1 MNSQDITRALID
13 TIVARAIAEMD
24 ADPKRSVRKLCD
36 LGRQFS
42 RGRFQNQI
50 FAIFQDLL
58 RNDDSPYYQAIDF
71 LLRNNDPK
79 TLRQFGINIGYNSFT
94 SGAQILRKKQK
105 ELSFAI
111 PWIVKL
117 RLDSR
122 VPGTYGPDFLASLIE
137 TGKKYGIYSYQLRSL
152 DHHEQMDSYLSV
164 IREHEEC
171 DFLWFLSESPLLPE
185 QQKKL
190 SDCRNLMVSLP
201 IHAPSTPQLV
211 RNLQHQKTLFGM
223 HLVYQNADVASDA
236 LSFDHLYSKMAES
249 VFFFLVA
256 DDSCSEDAIQATADV
271 VQQYRFVPKQ
281 PFFPIEAQED
291 SRKIEQ
297 IITASPAY
305 LLLLPD
311 LTARTLTSPAVS
323 FQELV
328 LDNVFYRELLSP
340 ALSSDRKLQ
349 I

>member
-13 TIVARAIAEMD
+13 TIVARAMVEMD

-58 RNDDSPYYQAIDF
+58 RNDESPYYQAIDY

-79 TLRQFGINIGYNSFT
+79 TLRQFGINLGYNSFT
-94 SGAQILRKKQK
+94 SGAQILRQKQK

-111 PWIVKL
+111 PWIIKL

-122 VPGTYGPDFLASLIE
+122 VPGTYGPAFLASLIE

-152 DHHEQMDSYLSV
+152 DHHEQMESYLS
-164 IREHEEC
+164 IIKEHEEC
-171 DFLWFLSESPLLPE
+171 DFLWFLSETPLTRE
-185 QQKKL
+185 QQNQL
-190 SDCRNLMVSLP
+190 SGCRNLMVSLP
-201 IHAPSTPQLV
+201 IDAPSTARMAETL
-211 RNLQHQKTLFGM
+211 RRQKILFGM
-223 HLVYQNADVASDA
+223 HQVYQNADVASDT
-236 LSFDHLYSKMAES
+236 LSFDHLYSKMAQS
-249 VFFFLVA
+249 VFFFLVS
-256 DDSCSEDAIQATADV
+256 DDSCSEEALQTVSDI
-271 VQQYRFVPKQ
+271 VQQYRFTPKQ
-281 PFFPIEAQED
+281 PFFPMEAQED

-311 LTARTLTSPAVS
+311 YTARTLDSPSVA
-323 FQELV
+323 FEELA
-328 LDNVFYRELLSP
+328 LKNVFYQELLSP
-340 ALSSDRKLQ
+340 VLHR
-349 I
+349 